1 MILTNL
7 LQLYKKSI
15 AWLEIFAEF
24 NSRTTEDGVG
34 GGGGVGATPRLFK
47 KIYRED
53 FVWVLAHLS
62 NCSFIFDTHSRCE
75 FGEIGSCIKEKLY
88 GQ

>member
-34 GGGGVGATPRLFK
+34 GGGGGEWVPPLDFLK
-47 KIYRED
+47 KFIEKI
-53 FVWVLAHLS
+53 LS
-62 NCSFIFDTHSRCE
+62 GYLLI
-75 FGEIGSCIKEKLY
+75 
-88 GQ
+88 

>member
-24 NSRTTEDGVG
+24 NSRTYRGRG
-34 GGGGVGATPRLFK
+34 GREEWVPPLDFLKKFIEKILSGYFFISVTVRLSLIHIHAVNLGK
-47 KIYRED
+47 S
-53 FVWVLAHLS
+53 AHA
-62 NCSFIFDTHSRCE
+62 
-75 FGEIGSCIKEKLY
+75 
-88 GQ
+88 

>member
-1 MILTNL
+1 M
-7 LQLYKKSI
+7 
-15 AWLEIFAEF
+15 
-24 NSRTTEDGVG
+24 G
-34 GGGGVGATPRLFK
+34 GGGGVGATPRFFK

-53 FVWVLAHLS
+53 FVWVLVHFS

-75 FGEIGSCIKEKLY
+75 FEEIGSCIKEKLY

>member
-15 AWLEIFAEF
+15 AWLEIFSDVQGTGWE
-24 NSRTTEDGVG
+24 
-34 GGGGVGATPRLFK
+34 GGVGATPRFFK

-53 FVWVLAHLS
+53 FVWVLFHFS
-62 NCSFIFDTHSRCE
+62 NCSFIIDTHSRCE
-75 FGEIGSCIKEKLY
+75 FG
-88 GQ
+88 

>member
-24 NSRTTEDGVG
+24 HSRTYRGRG
-34 GGGGVGATPRLFK
+34 GGEGVGATPRFLK

-53 FVWVLAHLS
+53 FIWVLVHFS

-75 FGEIGSCIKEKLY
+75 FGKNRLMH
-88 GQ
+88 